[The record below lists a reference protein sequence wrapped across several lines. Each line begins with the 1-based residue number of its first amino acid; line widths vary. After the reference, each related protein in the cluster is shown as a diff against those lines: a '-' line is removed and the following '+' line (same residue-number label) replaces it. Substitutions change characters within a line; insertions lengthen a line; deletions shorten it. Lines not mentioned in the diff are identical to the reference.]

1 MLLSLVLL
9 CSIAMVSTSCNKDK
23 TKQKPEIEAGKM
35 IIGEKTMD
43 IKTSEAVKYG
53 NRNAI
58 VLASKEMTA
67 AENNGICILFNG
79 DITPGSYKFEG
90 KTKASGPQV
99 VAVEKF
105 NMGEL
110 PALMDGDTVFFG
122 NYYFWLSGS
131 LTITEDENG
140 TYTILL
146 TQSSCANG
154 IQLSLNFSGTLTH
167 YTYPVTTDNKFF
179 IGDSPSPIGLATLS
193 NLGLFDTLNHGAGA
207 KSLLFMSTNHKKAFI
222 INLLEFGSPSGLV
235 GEYHFTPL
243 GPLGNPNLIVATAFD
258 LGTLTPETAYTATS
272 GRLVISKDDVS
283 GLWTIDIENAHLMNL
298 EHPGWMNTT
307 GSLHYVGPL
316 FGLEN

>member
-1 MLLSLVLL
+1 MKKMFLSLVLL
-9 CSIAMVSTSCNKDK
+9 CSIAMISTSCNKDK
-23 TKQKPEIEAGKM
+23 VKQKPETEAGTM
-35 IIGEKTMD
+35 IIGSKTMD

-53 NRNAI
+53 DRSAI

-67 AENNGICILFNG
+67 AENDGICILFNG
-79 DITPGSYKFEG
+79 NITPGSYTFEG
-90 KTKASGPQV
+90 NAKANGPQV
-99 VAVEKF
+99 VAVQKF
-105 NMGEL
+105 NMGGL

-122 NYYFWLSGS
+122 DCHFWLSGT
-131 LTITEDENG
+131 LTITEGEG
-140 TYTILL
+140 GSYTILL

-154 IQLSLNFSGTLTH
+154 IQLSLNFSGTLTP

-222 INLLEFGSPSGLV
+222 VNFLDFGSPSGLV

-243 GPLGNPNLIVATAFD
+243 GPIGNPSLIVATAFD
-258 LGTLTPETAYTATS
+258 LLSLTPETAYTATS
-272 GRLVISKDDVS
+272 GRLVISRDDVS
-283 GLWTIDIENAHLMNL
+283 GLWTIDIENAHLLNL
-298 EHPGWMNTT
+298 EGWMNTT

-316 FGLEN
+316 FGQ